1 MANRIFVCGGNG
13 AGKSTLGRRLAIKLH
28 YPFADIEDYC
38 FQKTDSEYPYKI
50 SRTKQEVSALLL
62 HDMENRENLVV
73 AAVKGDYGDRLVSLI
88 THVVYIDVPKEI
100 RIRRVKARSYRQFG
114 DRMRQ
119 GGDLYE
125 EENRFFNMVERRSEQ
140 ETEKWLDTLSVP
152 IVRLD
157 GLKSTDEN
165 VDHVIAVLQLLPEN
179 QGNP

>member
-1 MANRIFVCGGNG
+1 
-13 AGKSTLGRRLAIKLH
+13 
-28 YPFADIEDYC
+28 
-38 FQKTDSEYPYKI
+38 
-50 SRTKQEVSALLL
+50 
-62 HDMENRENLVV
+62 MENRENLVV